1 MLKNFE
7 FYLFLVFLITM
18 LIMLANKIKVA
29 YPVLLVLAGLVISF
43 IPGVPPVKIEPELLF
58 IIFLPPLLYEAAWS
72 TSWKELWRW
81 RRIIFSFAFVVV
93 FFTALSVAAF
103 ANYFIPGFSLALGFL
118 LGGIVSPPDAV
129 SAGAILKFVKVPK
142 RLASILEGESL
153 LNDASSLII
162 FRFAMIAAATGQFV
176 WHEAAGSFV
185 WMCLGGLGIG
195 LVIAYAFLK
204 IHKMLPTDSNID
216 ILLTFIAPFSMYLVA
231 EQLHASGVLAV
242 VTGGLFLSYRSHDFL
257 SSASRIRTVTV
268 WESLCFLLNGI
279 VFMLIGLD
287 LPEIVSGLGDTDI
300 YTAIGYG
307 IAVTVVLIIVRILAG
322 YGALITTL
330 IMRNFITV
338 ADPQSP
344 GWQTPLIIGWT
355 GMRGV
360 VSLAAALSI
369 PMTLDDGSPF
379 PQRNMIL
386 FITFIVI
393 LLTLLLQGLTLPFL
407 LKKFPPVDRD
417 FIRSAKEIDYDIQNS
432 LAKVALEKIRNDYAD
447 KIESF
452 PALKDQLQK
461 YENQL
466 SSSEIILNY
475 EEYRHIYIDILNTQ
489 RNWLI
494 HKNREELLLDEN
506 IIRKHLRLLDLQEE
520 RLNMKEFERMASTQ
534 KPEDSVLKQ
543 LLRILFF
550 VQLD

>member
-1 MLKNFE
+1 MLENFE
-7 FYLFLVFLITM
+7 FYLFLVLLITM
-18 LIMLANKIKVA
+18 LIMLAKKIQVA
-29 YPVLLVLAGLVISF
+29 YPVLLVLAGLLISF
-43 IPGVPPVKIEPELLF
+43 IPGVPPIKIEPELIF

-93 FFTALSVAAF
+93 FFTALSVAVF

-185 WMCLGGLGIG
+185 WMCIGGVGIG
-195 LVIAYAFLK
+195 LAIAYIFLK
-204 IHKMLPTDSNID
+204 MHKILPTDSNTD
-216 ILLTFIAPFSMYLVA
+216 ILLTFIAPFSMYLAA

-242 VTGGLFLSYRSHDFL
+242 VSGGLFLSYRSHDFL

-268 WESLCFLLNGI
+268 WESFCFLLNGI

-307 IAVTVVLIIVRILAG
+307 IAVTIVLVIVRIFAG
-322 YGALITTL
+322 YAAVITTL

-338 ADPQSP
+338 ADAQSP
-344 GWQTPLIIGWT
+344 GWKTPMIIGWT

-369 PMTLDDGSPF
+369 PLTLDDGTPF
-379 PQRNMIL
+379 PQRNLIL

-393 LLTLLLQGLTLPFL
+393 LLTLLVQGLTLPFL
-407 LKKFPPVDRD
+407 LKKFPPIDRD
-417 FIRSAKEIDYDIQNS
+417 FVKSEKEIDYEIQTS
-432 LAKVALEKIRNDYAD
+432 LAQVAVDKIRSDYAH

-452 PALKDQLQK
+452 PTLKDQLQK

-466 SSSEIILNY
+466 SSSEIIINY
-475 EEYRHIYIDILNTQ
+475 AEYRNIYIDILETQ
-489 RNWLI
+489 RIWLI
-494 HKNREELLLDEN
+494 NKNREELLLDEE

-520 RLNMKEFERMASTQ
+520 KLNMKG
-534 KPEDSVLKQ
+534 
-543 LLRILFF
+543 
-550 VQLD
+550 

>member
-1 MLKNFE
+1 MLENFE
-7 FYLFLVFLITM
+7 FYLFLVLLITM
-18 LIMLANKIKVA
+18 LIMLAKKIQVA
-29 YPVLLVLAGLVISF
+29 YPILLVLAGLLISF
-43 IPGVPPVKIEPELLF
+43 VPGVPAIKIEPELIF

-72 TSWKELWRW
+72 TSWKELGRW

-93 FFTALSVAAF
+93 FFTALSVAIF

-129 SAGAILKFVKVPK
+129 SAAAILKFVKVPK

-176 WHEAAGSFV
+176 WYEATGSFL
-185 WMCLGGLGIG
+185 WMCIGGVGIG
-195 LVIAYAFLK
+195 IIIAYVFLK
-204 IHKMLPTDSNID
+204 MHKTLPTDSNID
-216 ILLTFIAPFSMYLVA
+216 ILLTFIAPFSMYLAA

-268 WESLCFLLNGI
+268 WESFCFLLNGI

-287 LPEIVSGLGDTDI
+287 LPEIVSGLGDTDM

-307 IAVTVVLIIVRILAG
+307 VAVTIVLIIVRIFAG
-322 YGALITTL
+322 YAAVITTL

-338 ADPQSP
+338 ADAQSP
-344 GWQTPLIIGWT
+344 GWQTPIIIGWT

-369 PMTLDDGSPF
+369 PLTIADGTPF
-379 PQRNMIL
+379 PQRNLIL

-393 LLTLLLQGLTLPFL
+393 LLTLLVQGLTLPFL
-407 LKKFPPVDRD
+407 LKKFPPVDPD
-417 FIRSAKEIDYDIQNS
+417 FVRTEKEIDYEIQNK
-432 LAKVALEKIRNDYAD
+432 LAQVAVDKIRKDYAD
-447 KIESF
+447 KIDSF
-452 PALKDQLQK
+452 PTLKDQLQK
-461 YENQL
+461 YESQL
-466 SSSEIILNY
+466 RSSEIIINFA
-475 EEYRHIYIDILNTQ
+475 EYRNIYIDILETQ
-489 RNWLI
+489 RIWLI
-494 HKNREELLLDEN
+494 NKNREELLLDEE

-520 RLNMKEFERMASTQ
+520 RLNMKS
-534 KPEDSVLKQ
+534 
-543 LLRILFF
+543 
-550 VQLD
+550 

>member
-1 MLKNFE
+1 MLENFE
-7 FYLFLVFLITM
+7 FYLFLVLLITM
-18 LIMLANKIKVA
+18 LIMLAKKIQVA
-29 YPVLLVLAGLVISF
+29 YPVLLVLAGLIISF
-43 IPGVPPVKIEPELLF
+43 IPGVPLIKIEPELIF

-93 FFTALSVAAF
+93 FFTALSVAVF
-103 ANYFIPGFSLALGFL
+103 TNYFIPGFSLALGFL

-142 RLASILEGESL
+142 SVASILEGESL

-185 WMCLGGLGIG
+185 WMCIGGVGIG
-195 LVIAYAFLK
+195 LVIAYIFMKMHK
-204 IHKMLPTDSNID
+204 ILPTDPNID
-216 ILLTFIAPFSMYLVA
+216 ILLTFIAPFSMYLAA

-242 VTGGLFLSYRSHDFL
+242 VSGGLFLSYRSHDFL

-268 WESLCFLLNGI
+268 WETFCFLLNGI
-279 VFMLIGLD
+279 VFMLIGLE
-287 LPEIVSGLGDTDI
+287 LTEIISGLGDTDI

-307 IAVTVVLIIVRILAG
+307 VAVTAVLIIVRIFAG
-322 YGALITTL
+322 YAAVVTTL

-338 ADPQSP
+338 ADAQSP
-344 GWQTPLIIGWT
+344 GWKTPMIIGWT

-369 PMTLDDGSPF
+369 PMTLDNGTPF
-379 PQRNMIL
+379 PQRNLIL
-386 FITFIVI
+386 FITFVVI
-393 LLTLLLQGLTLPFL
+393 LLTLLVQGLTLPFL

-417 FIRSAKEIDYDIQNS
+417 FVRSEKEIDYEIQNS
-432 LAKVALEKIRNDYAD
+432 LAQVAVDKIRNDYSH
-447 KIESF
+447 KIESL

-466 SSSEIILNY
+466 SSSEIIINY
-475 EEYRHIYIDILNTQ
+475 AEYRKIYIDILETQ
-489 RNWLI
+489 RSWLI
-494 HKNREELLLDEN
+494 HKNREELLLDEE

-520 RLNMKEFERMASTQ
+520 RLNMRS
-534 KPEDSVLKQ
+534 
-543 LLRILFF
+543 
-550 VQLD
+550 